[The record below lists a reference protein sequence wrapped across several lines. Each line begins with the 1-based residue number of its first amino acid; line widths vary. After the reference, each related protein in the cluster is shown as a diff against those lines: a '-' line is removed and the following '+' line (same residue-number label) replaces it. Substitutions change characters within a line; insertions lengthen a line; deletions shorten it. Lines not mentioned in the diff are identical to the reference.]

1 MSVEHYGYPTDNL
14 RSMMKTLW
22 EMEESLYEMM
32 GYRDKVNKQQFA
44 YMKNTAKEL
53 DRLTESLQHIIDLG
67 DENNG

>member
-1 MSVEHYGYPTDNL
+1 MSDEHYGYPTDNL

-32 GYRDKVNKQQFA
+32 GYRDNVNKQQFA
-44 YMKNTAKEL
+44 YMKKTAKEL

-67 DENNG
+67 DEE